1 MMLLVGSGLTNST
14 HDGGHHPLTAGENE
28 HLSTSGSVLYTTET
42 KQAIPSILLLFIV
55 LILNTGH
62 EDTLSHKGAAVL
74 HKEFNYVLCNF
85 LINLLMSLQHPQT
98 LHNGNVLGQL
108 HSSYQ

>member
-28 HLSTSGSVLYTTET
+28 HLSTSGSVYTASET
-42 KQAIPSILLLFIV
+42 KQAIPSILLFIV
-55 LILNTGH
+55 LILNTGN
-62 EDTLSHKGAAVL
+62 EDTLIHKGAAVL

-85 LINLLMSLQHPQT
+85 LINLLMSLKHPQT

-108 HSSYQ
+108 HSLYQ